1 MKRALVAAVICI
13 SLILPSVVRA
23 DDDARDYIPAPPGTL
38 AILTYYKH
46 IFGNTLYEDGKKI
59 SNDYN
64 FSENL
69 GMFRVVYYMM
79 LGPIE
84 IDPQFIIPFADFSVD
99 GKAVGNNELS
109 ASGIGDPMVFAT
121 FWFINN
127 KESKTWLGFTPFIT
141 IPGGNYDSSRGSLNI
156 GTNRWAFKPELGF
169 VKGIGDRTFFEIILA
184 GEFYTDNNDYVG
196 KTLSQDPV
204 LTVESHLSYDL
215 TKSMYAS
222 LDYFYHNG
230 GEQKLEDISLNN
242 TKDDHALQLTL
253 GYSFAPGFQ
262 VLLQYRNDFEVNS
275 GPVTQTVGFRFLYA
289 FDMLQACSTK

>member
-1 MKRALVAAVICI
+1 MKRAFVAAVVCIC
-13 SLILPSVVRA
+13 LILPCAVRA
-23 DDDARDYIPAPPGTL
+23 DNDARDYIPAPPGTL
-38 AILTYYKH
+38 AILTYYKY
-46 IFGNTLYEDGKKI
+46 ITGNTLYQDGKKI

-79 LGPIE
+79 MGPIE
-84 IDPQFIIPFADFSVD
+84 IDPQFIIPFANFSID
-99 GKAVGNNELS
+99 GKAVGNDELS

-141 IPGGNYDSSRGSLNI
+141 IPGGNYESDRGGLNI
-156 GTNRWAFKPELGF
+156 GNNRWAFKPELGF
-169 VKGIGDRTFFEIILA
+169 VKGIGDRTYFEITLA
-184 GEFYTDNNDYVG
+184 GEFYTDNDDYIG

-215 TKSMYAS
+215 TKSLYAS

-230 GEQKLEDISLNN
+230 GEQSIAGINQNN
-242 TKDDHALQLTL
+242 TKDDHALQLTM

-262 VLLQYRNDFEVNS
+262 LLLQYRNDFEVNS
-275 GPVTQTVGFRFLYA
+275 GPVTQTVGLRLLYA
-289 FDMLQACSTK
+289 FDMLQACSGK